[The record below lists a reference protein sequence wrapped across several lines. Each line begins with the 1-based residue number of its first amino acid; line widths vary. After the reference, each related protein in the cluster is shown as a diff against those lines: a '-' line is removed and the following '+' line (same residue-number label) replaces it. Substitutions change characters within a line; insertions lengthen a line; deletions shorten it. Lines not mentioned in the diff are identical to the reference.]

1 MSRLGTRE
9 RILKKYHIG
18 VDIGGTFT
26 DCAIMDDIGTVVT
39 IAKYST
45 DHKNP
50 ERGVLSVLSVAAEN
64 IGISRAEL
72 LGQCRFL
79 IHGCTVATNA
89 MVERNGVATALLTT
103 KGHEDAIYIG
113 KVIQKVAG
121 LSEQEIIHQSHLD
134 KAIPLVER
142 ENVFGLTERID
153 YEGNIIVPI
162 HIDEVDRILDEVWEK
177 GIRSVAVSFLWAFQ
191 NDSHEQVV
199 KQRVQEKYPDLFLT
213 LSSELCPVLGEY
225 ERSMTS
231 LINAYVGPK
240 AVGYLTKLQKRLES
254 EGYNAP
260 LLLAHC
266 GGGLTTLEEIKERP
280 ILTLD
285 SGPVSG
291 VLGARYFGRLYGESN
306 IICTD
311 VGGTSFDVSLV
322 FNGETALDDE
332 PVIDKFNYLVPRIAV
347 KSIGA
352 GGGSIIWRD
361 NDGLIRVGPAS
372 AGSDPGPACY
382 GAGGTNPTITDA
394 NVLLG
399 YINPVNFL
407 GGTKQLDASLSMLA
421 MKLIAEQMKMNPI
434 DVAAGAFRIANAQ
447 MADLVR
453 QASIERGYDPR
464 KFALFS
470 YGGAGPIHTSFI
482 ARELR
487 LKRLYIPSYATVFSA
502 LGMLTGGI
510 LHTVERG
517 IPTSLPLSI
526 TQQKQLI
533 ETFQTLKDR
542 VTALFARE
550 GIDPSRQKLRCS
562 LYLKYRMQP
571 TALLI
576 DVAEPLDGLDN
587 ITMIKNFEERYHSI
601 YGPNVG
607 FGNAGYEI
615 TKCRVDGIADSAL
628 PTIPHHEITSV
639 INADEARIGFR
650 PAYFED
656 AKGFI
661 DTPIYLGDRLRPGMQ
676 LEGPTIIE
684 RMGDTVVLPPQTHA
698 NVDGFSNLILEVRQD
713 GEVE

>member
-1 MSRLGTRE
+1 
-9 RILKKYHIG
+9 
-18 VDIGGTFT
+18 
-26 DCAIMDDIGTVVT
+26 MDDTGKIVT
-39 IAKYST
+39 IAKSST

-50 ERGVLSVLSVAAEN
+50 ENGVLNVLTRAAQN
-64 IGISRAEL
+64 MGTSRPEL
-72 LGQCRFL
+72 LEQCRFL

-89 MVERNGVATALLTT
+89 MVERNGVSTALLTT

-121 LSEQEIIHQSHLD
+121 LPEQEIIHQSHLD
-134 KAIPLVER
+134 KAIPLIER
-142 ENVFGLTERID
+142 ENVLGLTERVD
-153 YEGNIIVPI
+153 CDGNVVVPI
-162 HIDEVDRILDEVWEK
+162 QTDEIDHTLEEIWNN
-177 GIRSVAVSFLWAFQ
+177 GIRSVAASFLWAFQ
-191 NDSHEQVV
+191 NDSHEQLL
-199 KQRVQEKYPDLFLT
+199 KLRAQEKFPDLFLT

-225 ERSMTS
+225 ERSMTT

-240 AVGYLTKLQKRLES
+240 VIGYMTRLQEQLES
-254 EGYNAP
+254 EGYKAP

-291 VLGARYFGRLYGESN
+291 VLGARYFGQIYGEPN

-322 FNGETALDDE
+322 FNGQTALDDE
-332 PVIDKFNYLVPRIAV
+332 PVIDKFNYLIPRIAV

-361 NDGLIRVGPAS
+361 PDGLIRVGPQS
-372 AGSDPGPACY
+372 AGSNPGPACY
-382 GAGGTNPTITDA
+382 GAGGTAPTITDA

-407 GGTKQLDASLSMLA
+407 GGTKHLDPSLSRSA
-421 MKLIAEQMKMNPI
+421 MERVAQEMEMDPI

-453 QASIERGYDPR
+453 QTSIERGYDPR

-470 YGGAGPIHTSFI
+470 YGGAGPIHTAFI

-510 LHTVERG
+510 LHTLERAF
-517 IPTSLPLSI
+517 PASLPLSPA
-526 TQQKQLI
+526 QAKQLE
-533 ETFQTLKDR
+533 ETFQYLKDR
-542 VTALFARE
+542 VAELFDRE
-550 GIDPSRQKLRCS
+550 GIDRSRQKLRCS

-571 TALLI
+571 TALLVEI
-576 DVAEPLDGLDN
+576 AESLDELDN
-587 ITMIKNFEERYHSI
+587 SAMIEKFEERYHSI

-607 FGNAGYEI
+607 FANAGYEI
-615 TKCRVDGIADSAL
+615 TKCRVDGIADSTL
-628 PTIPHHEITSV
+628 PTIPQEEITSPF
-639 INADEARIGFR
+639 NSEEACSGTR

-656 AKGFI
+656 AKDFI
-661 DTPIYLGDRLRPGMQ
+661 TTPTYLGDLLRPGMR
-676 LEGPTIIE
+676 LEGPAIIE

-698 NVDGFSNLILEVRQD
+698 SVDGFNNLILEVQRD
-713 GEVE
+713 GKID